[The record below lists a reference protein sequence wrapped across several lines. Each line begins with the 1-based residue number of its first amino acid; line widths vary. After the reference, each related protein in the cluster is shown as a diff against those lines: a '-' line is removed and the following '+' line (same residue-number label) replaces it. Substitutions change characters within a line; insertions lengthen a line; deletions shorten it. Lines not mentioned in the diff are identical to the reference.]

1 MTEIVIGNIIPLV
14 SSVGDDDL
22 LLVWLKQPGVLR
34 LIKSS
39 DYRKRND
46 VTGVVVIGGLV
57 QANGIQAADGESV
70 RLVNRKGAGIT
81 VDTNGVITI
90 TPGDGASNR
99 IKVGKDGTVFDPE
112 FLTRTAA
119 DSYYIPPF
127 PVAQP
132 NHGFANGNPARWNGT
147 QWVKPGAPGV
157 IPAGAMSPADD
168 WSGIVSVPGNDANNF
183 ILYSTGKVTGL
194 TGAGFTPGVNYW
206 DATLN
211 SNVGGWTTVKPAA
224 FGTFEGKILAS
235 SATDGVIL
243 PFKRRSGAFRPAQSS
258 PDGAGAINII
268 FRSPNLPANN
278 LLAGVSKGS
287 GTGALYRSTDNGIN
301 WTKIFD
307 FPSGFT
313 SLTDISQGPG
323 GLILLAMGFTSNLA
337 TGASRDWIYTISQ
350 ALTGSPAKASTAVW
364 GSVGRNLNA
373 IAYDGSYTY
382 APLVTRS
389 TINNLYRSGSGSVSS
404 FSGYAQLATSEVNDT
419 MVFNGQVYFANNS
432 SIHKTPISGAAIPIM
447 PGATFTGETLSRLAY
462 NSTNNKTVLVGTKSG
477 NIYRTE
483 DFTVATPTWSAAIKP
498 GAATVIN
505 DMAFNGSV
513 WFIATNDG
521 LYRSS
526 DDGKT
531 WSKMYDGAGVAV
543 TAVAADASG
552 KVWIGDANGKI
563 FVHGV

>member
-157 IPAGAMSPADD
+157 IPAGATSPADD
-168 WSGIVSVPGNDANNF
+168 WSGIVSVTNNDANNF
-183 ILYSTGKVTGL
+183 TLYCTGKVTGL

-206 DATLN
+206 NGSA
-211 SNVGGWTTVKPAA
+211 WTTQKPTA
-224 FGTFEGKILAS
+224 FGAYEGKVLATT
-235 SATDGVIL
+235 ATDGIVV
-243 PFKRRSGAFRPAQSS
+243 PFKRRSAGFRPLSS
-258 PDGAGAINII
+258 LPTGAGRINVIAVGGLPSNHVLCATQAGTIAAGLFVSTDGGGTWASKFNAPSPFTSITDIAIGAIRTAVGSSTTADRI
-268 FRSPNLPANN
+268 AISLGFVSPP
-278 LLAGVSKGS
+278 
-287 GTGALYRSTDNGIN
+287 TGAARAWVYSALNN
-301 WTKIFD
+301 
-307 FPSGFT
+307 SGYAF
-313 SLTDISQGPG
+313 
-323 GLILLAMGFTSNLA
+323 
-337 TGASRDWIYTISQ
+337 
-350 ALTGSPAKASTAVW
+350 TAVDTAW
-364 GSVGRNLNA
+364 GSSATRDLNNIE
-373 IAYDGSYTY
+373 IANGYWWTFHT
-382 APLVTRS
+382 L
-389 TINNLYRSGSGSVSS
+389 GSGSNNVARGVPDNFFTNWALGDTTPQQTIAVGGDVYVAGGDALIRKVATTAAGSVTIGS
-404 FSGYAQLATSEVNDT
+404 FTHTLFSGEQIA
-419 MVFNGQVYFANNS
+419 
-432 SIHKTPISGAAIPIM
+432 
-447 PGATFTGETLSRLAY
+447 RLAY
-462 NSTNNKTVLVGTKSG
+462 NNVTMLAATSSGKIFRSDNFTATTPAFVAASIPGVTAVNDLVYSVFAWFAATDDGIYLSTNNGSNWGK
-477 NIYRTE
+477 IYE
-483 DFTVATPTWSAAIKP
+483 S
-498 GAATVIN
+498 N
-505 DMAFNGSV
+505 
-513 WFIATNDG
+513 
-521 LYRSS
+521 
-526 DDGKT
+526 
-531 WSKMYDGAGVAV
+531 GVAV
-543 TAVAADASG
+543 TALAADGSG
-552 KVWIGDANGKI
+552 KVWAGTADGK
-563 FVHGV
+563 FLLYGG